1 MLRIS
6 FILIAVFLLNAAN
19 SLAQTKNTSD
29 PAKKKNQTTG
39 FYGKR
44 FVLQLGAG
52 FHHNSVLKLAS
63 SYERGFREKHPEL
76 NKSIGTDQF
85 NYSFYANAGVVLKE
99 HLILSVDVKY
109 YSGNIVLDDYGY
121 SEFYD
126 NNTGNYTLTLGRTT
140 RVKYN
145 TIGIMPRIEFGSG
158 GSNSPVG
165 LHNVLGLGIELSK
178 AKSGNYDAIVSNPYD
193 NYPDYTIKN
202 SKFDFTTESAI
213 SLTVL
218 YGLEYRLPI
227 SKNIAWNFGGYVHLN
242 LPVQIA
248 IESEFNGY
256 YGSSYYGTDWD
267 AEMKLRLAKNRFQ
280 NIFSLRTG
288 LVIML

>member
-1 MLRIS
+1 MSKNYI
-6 FILIAVFLLNAAN
+6 IIFLV
-19 SLAQTKNTSD
+19 SLFSVMQAHAQSESGKPTQ
-29 PAKKKNQTTG
+29 KKNKDIG

-52 FHHNSVLKLAS
+52 FHHNSILKLAS
-63 SYERGFREKHPEL
+63 SYERNFRDRYPEL
-76 NKSIGTDQF
+76 NKSGGTDQF
-85 NYSFYANAGVVLKE
+85 NYSFYANAGVVLKKR
-99 HLILSVDVKY
+99 LVLSVDVKY

-121 SEFYD
+121 NEYYDEFSGTS
-126 NNTGNYTLTLGRTT
+126 NVVLGRTA

-145 TIGIMPRIEFGSG
+145 TIGIMPRIEFGSK
-158 GSNSPVG
+158 GSNSPIG
-165 LHNVLGLGIELSK
+165 LNNILGVGIELSK
-178 AKSGNYDAIVSNPYD
+178 AKSGSYDAVINNPYD
-193 NYPDYTIKN
+193 GYPDIIAKN

-213 SLTVL
+213 SLTLL
-218 YGLEYRLPI
+218 YGMEYRLPI

-248 IESEFNGY
+248 IESELNGY
-256 YGSSYYGTDWD
+256 YGSSYYQTNWD
-267 AEMKLRLAKNRFQ
+267 AEMKLRLSKNRFQ

>member
-1 MLRIS
+1 MIKIFFSILLTLLIS
-6 FILIAVFLLNAAN
+6 AGSF
-19 SLAQTKNTSD
+19 AQTTKTSP
-29 PAKKKNQTTG
+29 PATKKNLPTG

-52 FHHNSVLKLAS
+52 LHHNSVLKLAS
-63 SYERGFREKHPEL
+63 SYERNFRDQHPEL

-121 SEFYD
+121 NEFY
-126 NNTGNYTLTLGRTT
+126 NENTGNYTITLGRTT

-145 TIGIMPRIEFGSG
+145 TIGIMPRIEFGSS
-158 GSNSPVG
+158 GSNSPIG
-165 LHNVLGLGIELSK
+165 LHNILGLGIELSK
-178 AKSGNYDAIVSNPYD
+178 AKSGNYDAIVHNPYD
-193 NYPDYTIKN
+193 GSPDYIIKN

-248 IESEFNGY
+248 IESELNGY

-267 AEMKLRLAKNRFQ
+267 AEMKLRLSKNRLQ
-280 NIFSLRTG
+280 NLFSVRTG